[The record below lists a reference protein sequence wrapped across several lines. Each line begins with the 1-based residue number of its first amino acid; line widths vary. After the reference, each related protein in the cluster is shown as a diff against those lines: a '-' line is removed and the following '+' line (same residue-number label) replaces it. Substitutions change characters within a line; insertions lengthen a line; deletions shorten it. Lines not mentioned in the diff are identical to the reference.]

1 MSVRPRSR
9 RTASPGAATAGAGA
23 GDSRTAE
30 LLRLRRAVLCDPLTG
45 LLNRRWLPRFARR
58 LGRAGGGEDAAAILL
73 DVDGLKAVND
83 RLGHPEGDRR
93 LVRIARA
100 LARAAGHGRPV
111 VRLGGDE
118 FLVPLAGCARPE
130 ACALAGA
137 LLQAAR
143 AIGMQVSAGVAIR
156 RAGARRAGLEPMIA
170 AADRA
175 LRRAKAVGGN
185 CARWSWA

>member
-1 MSVRPRSR
+1 
-9 RTASPGAATAGAGA
+9 
-23 GDSRTAE
+23 
-30 LLRLRRAVLCDPLTG
+30 VLCDPLTG

-58 LGRAGGGEDAAAILL
+58 LGRAGGGADAAAILL

-100 LARAAGHGRPV
+100 LARAAGRGRPV

-118 FLVPLAGCARPE
+118 FLVPLAGWARPA
-130 ACALAGA
+130 ACTLAGV

-143 AIGMQVSAGVAIR
+143 ATGMQVSAGVAIR

-175 LRRAKAVGGN
+175 LRRAKAAGGN